1 MSLNTCTISGH
12 LGKSAELRMTGS
24 GLAVVSFTAAVNER
38 QRQQDGSYSDYTN
51 WLDCTMFGKRGE
63 GLYPYLTKGCK
74 VSITGHLHKSS
85 WESNGQHFS
94 KVEII
99 VDEVELMNTR
109 REAQRSEGAPA
120 LAPVQVGS
128 IYDDD
133 IPF

>member
-24 GLAVVSFTAAVNER
+24 GLAVVSFTVAVNEC

>member
-24 GLAVVSFTAAVNER
+24 GLAVVSFTVAVNER

-51 WLDCTMFGKRGE
+51 WLDGKRGE
-63 GLYPYLTKGCK
+63 GLHPYLTKGCK

-99 VDEVELMNTR
+99 VDEVELMNAR
-109 REAQRSEGAPA
+109 REAQRPEGMPPQ
-120 LAPVQVGS
+120 PVQAASV
-128 IYDDD
+128 YDDD

>member
-24 GLAVVSFTAAVNER
+24 GLAVVSFTVAVNER

-63 GLYPYLTKGCK
+63 GLHPYLTKGCK

-99 VDEVELMNTR
+99 VDEVELMGGR
-109 REAQRSEGAPA
+109 RETQQPEGAPTPE
-120 LAPVQVGS
+120 PVQSAS

>member
-24 GLAVVSFTAAVNER
+24 GLAVVSFTVAVNER

-63 GLYPYLTKGCK
+63 GLHPYLTKGCK

-85 WESNGQHFS
+85 WKSNGQHFS

>member
-24 GLAVVSFTAAVNER
+24 GLAVVSFTVAVNER

-51 WLDCTMFGKRGE
+51 WLGCTMFGKRGE
-63 GLYPYLTKGCK
+63 GLHPYLTKGCK

-85 WESNGQHFS
+85 WERNGQHFS

-120 LAPVQVGS
+120 LAPVQIGS